1 MVHCYNFIVIIIL
14 LFTTKTTAQVGVTP
28 SCTLSSQCSSSSS
41 NCICVNAKQIPL
53 PLTASGAIELVKNK
67 CIEDD
72 AYFSGTACPAG
83 STTFNEQ
90 RASNFQYC
98 SGSTTT
104 EATTNCQA
112 GSLQNA
118 KAVRSSFTTTSSSC
132 KTNPTWR
139 GNDPSYGTNADG
151 THYVI
156 YENDPTLNFQ
166 ISVPGIGAT
175 TFANPM
181 TSMIPLLDIT
191 LNYNSNGE
199 LVKKIVVTGR
209 SSSAARMVVA
219 AFRSFK
225 NTWGWV
231 DDAN

>member
-14 LFTTKTTAQVGVTP
+14 LFTTKITAQGASVTP

-90 RASNFQYC
+90 RASNFKYC

-118 KAVRSSFTTTSSSC
+118 KAVRSSFTETESSC
-132 KTNPTWR
+132 KTNPRWR
-139 GNDPSYGTNADG
+139 DTDPAYGINADG

-166 ISVPGIGAT
+166 ISVPVT
-175 TFANPM
+175 LTLANPM
-181 TSMIPLLDIT
+181 PSIIPLLDIT

-209 SSSAARMVVA
+209 SSSAARMVVS